1 MKITIENTS
10 EIVTM
15 ANGTQARVWDGV
27 TESGVRC
34 HLLVMRVA
42 VHKNDDAS
50 AFERELQERPPQAPA
65 VPRVFDPRF
74 IL

>member
-10 EIVTM
+10 EIVSLP
-15 ANGTQARVWDGV
+15 NGTQGRIWDGV

-34 HLLVMRVA
+34 HLLVTRVA
-42 VHKNDDAS
+42 VHKDDDNS
-50 AFERELQERPPQAPA
+50 AFERELREQEPKPPSRPN
-65 VPRVFDPRF
+65 VIDPRF